1 MGVRGGLMTETGS
14 GADATTGAAQFAGE
28 GDEYLTKTI
37 FTEHFE
43 GHFGIGGGSGGFEG
57 ALGGLMGFG
66 ARAPVTPTQGPLFRA
81 GASGEVLGN
90 KYFYF
95 SHLELPVVD
104 VGYQYQRG
112 RSLVDFGGRAAP
124 VLTGRFNSGDS
135 ARHELGNFQF
145 GGYLALHSKYG
156 RLDASIARITGGGFP
171 AKPVDFAR
179 GILCVYVA
187 GAVGFC
193 ADALAIR
200 GDALLP
206 GAPIPSA
213 ATGPTLT
220 LGSVSDV
227 RAFYGGLMVGV
238 TTN

>member
-1 MGVRGGLMTETGS
+1 MTGVRGALMSETGS
-14 GADATTGAAQFAGE
+14 GNNQTTGAAQFAGE
-28 GDEYLTKTI
+28 ADEYRTKEI

-81 GASGEVLGN
+81 GAMGEILGN
-90 KYFYF
+90 KFFYF

-104 VGYQYQRG
+104 VGYQYQSG
-112 RSLVDFGGRAAP
+112 RTLVDFGGRVAP
-124 VLTGRFNSGDS
+124 VLTGRFNTGDVAS
-135 ARHELGNFQF
+135 HELGNFEL

-156 RLDASIARITGGGFP
+156 RLDASVARITGSGTP
-171 AKPVDFAR
+171 ATPVDFAR
-179 GILCVYVA
+179 GIACVYVA
-187 GAVGFC
+187 KVVGFC
-193 ADALAIR
+193 ADALVIR
-200 GDALLP
+200 GAVAFPPVPTPVALP
-206 GAPIPSA
+206 GA
-213 ATGPTLT
+213 TLAPP
-220 LGSVSDV
+220 DA